1 MQTLDCGLWTGPWT
15 GLWTGLRA
23 NLEGG
28 SLNSLDLSIDLRNGG
43 VALDLENF
51 NRLNCTLAVL
61 FSVMKIDSSLLP
73 PLVPSLK

>member
-1 MQTLDCGLWTGPWT
+1 MNKVYPVL
-15 GLWTGLRA
+15 A
-23 NLEGG
+23 
-28 SLNSLDLSIDLRNGG
+28 LNSLDLRNGG

-73 PLVPSLK
+73 SLVPSLK